1 MNYKEWEKS
10 VHPDIKNDVVWKI
23 EGYKL
28 ALYLSDVSW
37 VDSQKIIGERY
48 FSLADQLYRS
58 SGSVSANIVEG
69 YSRISNKEKARS
81 YEIALGSA
89 RETRD
94 WYFKSRHLLSEEV
107 ASKRIRLLTKIIKLL
122 LSMIND
128 RRKAH
133 NL

>member
-1 MNYKEWEKS
+1 
-10 VHPDIKNDVVWKI
+10 
-23 EGYKL
+23 
-28 ALYLSDVSW
+28 VSW
-37 VDSQKIIGERY
+37 FDSQKIIAERY
-48 FSLADQLYRS
+48 YSLADQLYRS

-69 YSRISNKEKARS
+69 YSRISNKEKARF

-94 WYFKSRHLLSEEV
+94 WYFKSRHLLSDET
-107 ASKRIRLLTKIIKLL
+107 ASKRIRLMTKIIKLL

-133 NL
+133 KL